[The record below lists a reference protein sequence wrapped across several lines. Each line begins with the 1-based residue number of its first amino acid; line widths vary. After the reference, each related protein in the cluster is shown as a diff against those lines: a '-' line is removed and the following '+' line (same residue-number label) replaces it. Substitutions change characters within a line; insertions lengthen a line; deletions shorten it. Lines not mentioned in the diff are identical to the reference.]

1 LVLPAAPRRGNE
13 RNPIG
18 LAGVCARVFDRRA
31 GVRLDHKLK
40 KLGNADWWHSTRSA
54 VRRLFYPL
62 KAGPFVAAV
71 DREKFDVLRERYYR
85 PGFTTNP
92 SKYLDLDDWMR
103 RNVTRVRNQDI
114 RPAPPRLRILDIGS
128 GAGYFLHVVRC
139 LGHEPLGLDIDEQ
152 PIFRETFAA
161 LDLPR
166 VIHRIEAY
174 QPLPDLG
181 APFDLVTGHL
191 TCFNRRAD
199 GSHWGR
205 EEWDF
210 FLGDLESRM
219 NPAARTQFLLNAL
232 RDGRHMEDDL
242 REYFLSRGAR
252 VDRRKVYLGMPLR
265 APVTARRI

>member
-1 LVLPAAPRRGNE
+1 
-13 RNPIG
+13 
-18 LAGVCARVFDRRA
+18 
-31 GVRLDHKLK
+31 VR
-40 KLGNADWWHSTRSA
+40 
-54 VRRLFYPL
+54 
-62 KAGPFVAAV
+62 
-71 DREKFDVLRERYYR
+71 E
-85 PGFTTNP
+85 
-92 SKYLDLDDWMR
+92 
-103 RNVTRVRNQDI
+103 QDI

-219 NPAARTQFLLNAL
+219 NPGGRMQFLLNAL

-252 VDRRKVYLGMPLR
+252 VDRRKVYLGVPLR
-265 APVTARRI
+265 AAVTAR